1 LLIKNYSVD
10 GVDIK
15 SGVDINSL
23 TDKTLSKYDVIINL
37 AGSTSVW
44 NEDAENV
51 IWNNING
58 WVHVY
63 NICKSLNIKYI
74 YASSSCS
81 VNITSVYGLSKRFA
95 DEYFMLYPYNNG
107 VGLRLHN
114 VYGCSGREDT
124 LFGKCMNNN
133 SVILYNNG
141 LNKRYFTYIDDVCNA
156 IEKAIYLDGGRIY
169 NVYCPVEKT
178 VLEFVNEVKK
188 YKYIDIQLVS
198 DKREKDKEIQIIDI
212 TLENIIGRDYTT
224 IEEGIKNSIL
234 AI

>member
-1 LLIKNYSVD
+1 MLINNYSVD

-23 TDKTLSKYDVIINL
+23 TDKVLSKYDVVINL

-74 YASSSCS
+74 YTSSSCS

-95 DEYFMLYPYNNG
+95 DEYFRLYPYNNA
-107 VGLRLHN
+107 VGIRLHN
-114 VYGCSGREDT
+114 VYGGDGREDT

-169 NVYCPVEKT
+169 NVYCPIEKT
-178 VLEFVNEVKK
+178 VLEFTNEVKK
-188 YKYIDIQLVS
+188 YKDIDIQLVS
-198 DKREKDKEIQIIDI
+198 DKREKDKEIQIIDT
-212 TLENIIGRDYTT
+212 TLENIIGDYTT